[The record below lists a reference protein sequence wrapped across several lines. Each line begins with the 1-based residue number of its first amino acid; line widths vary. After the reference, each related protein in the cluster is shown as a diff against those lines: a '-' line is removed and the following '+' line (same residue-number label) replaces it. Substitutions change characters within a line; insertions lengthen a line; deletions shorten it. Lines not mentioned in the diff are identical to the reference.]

1 MEYSIPYGEGRI
13 TFNAPERAV
22 IFTGEPAAV
31 RAVEDL
37 EGALLS
43 AMESPWGTPPLKE
56 LAGGKEDILFLIEDN
71 TRTTPLDKILPVIV
85 NYLNDEGVP
94 DSAMSFLTAPGTH
107 RVMTEEEILQKV
119 GPEIVRRFTVHQHDA
134 TKAGDMKDMGWVDG
148 GDYKIPVRVNKRA
161 LEADLLVGIGNI
173 VPHTDAGYSGGAKI
187 LQPGVCDFATTSA
200 THAAAGFCA
209 DIPLGMAEGNPC
221 REGIEAVG
229 RLVGLDFI
237 INVVKNVGDEVAG
250 VFAGDFVKA
259 HREGV
264 KLAREAFSIP
274 IPHEADVVVVSSSPA
289 DLDFWQGSK
298 AISCAYFAVKKGGVI
313 ILAAPCT
320 EGLAHNHPRFRE
332 WLSLPL
338 KEVLRRLRAASPED
352 TDADM
357 VSAVLSVC
365 NCRAREKAR
374 VFSVTEG
381 LTEED
386 LAALQYTPYPTVQ
399 DALDAALELVPD
411 GTVGIIPRGGI
422 FLPVVD
428 KK

>member
-1 MEYSIPYGEGRI
+1 MEYSIPYGEGKI
-13 TFNAPERAV
+13 TFKAPERAV
-22 IFTGEPAAV
+22 IFTGETATVP
-31 RAVEDL
+31 AVEDL
-37 EGALLS
+37 EGALVS
-43 AMESPWGTPPLKE
+43 AIESPLGSLPLKD
-56 LAGGKEDILFLIEDN
+56 LARDKKNIVILIEDN
-71 TRTTPLDKILPVIV
+71 TRTTPLEKILPVIV
-85 NYLNDEGVP
+85 NYLNDQGVP

-107 RVMTEEEILQKV
+107 RLMTEEEILQKI
-119 GPEIVRRFTVHQHDA
+119 GPEMVKRFIVHQHDA
-134 TKAGDMKDMGWVDG
+134 NKASDMKDMGWVDA

-200 THAAAGFCA
+200 THAAAGFCP

-237 INVVKNVGDEVAG
+237 VNVVKNVDDEVAG
-250 VFAGDFVKA
+250 VFAGDFIKA

-274 IPHEADVVVVSSSPA
+274 IPEEADILVVSSSPA
-289 DLDFWQGSK
+289 DMDFWQGSK

-320 EGLAHNHPRFRE
+320 EGLAHNHPRFCE

-338 KEVLRRLRAASPED
+338 EEVLRRLRAASPED

-374 VFSVTEG
+374 VFSVTDG
-381 LTEED
+381 LTGED
-386 LAALQYTPYPTVQ
+386 LAALQYRPYPTVQ
-399 DALDAALELVPD
+399 EALDAALQLIPG
-411 GTVGIIPRGGI
+411 GTVGIIPKGGI